1 MMTYHLDTIYTEQD
15 KARVKAGFATY
26 AVQNNVPPREEKN
39 WIYRDENG
47 QCIACLEMM
56 FAGQQGYI
64 KILWVDEAHR
74 GNGLALKLMQQAD
87 GFARQSGLHEMW
99 VDTHGYQA
107 PEFYKKCGFSIVA
120 EVPDYIAGHARL
132 FFRKA
137 VF

>member
-39 WIYRDENG
+39 WIYRNEDG

-56 FAGQQGYI
+56 IAGKQGYI
-64 KILWVDEAHR
+64 KTLWVDEAHR
-74 GNGLALKLMQQAD
+74 GAGLAKALMAEVEA
-87 GFARQSGLHEMW
+87 FAKDSAFDTLF
-99 VDTHGYQA
+99 VDTFAFQA
-107 PEFYKKCGFSIVA
+107 PEFYKKCGYVLVA
-120 EVPDYIAGHARL
+120 DVPDYISGHARL

-137 VF
+137 LI